1 MSSFLPRQDDLRS
14 KHVTKTT
21 KGKLNDTYE
30 KVNVTYTYKN
40 IKLTS

>member
-21 KGKLNDTYE
+21 KGKLNDTHE
-30 KVNVTYTYKN
+30 KVTVTTL
-40 IKLTS
+40 IKILS